1 MSPSEIALVDPS
13 LESAE
18 TPVTTMDEAN
28 NALQMLGYVQR
39 RRQAIIDDAQQRI
52 DAIKAQ
58 AQKDIEPYETAE
70 RVFAKNLKSFIKKAR
85 RQIEVDGR
93 RTVVLNFGTIGFRLP
108 PPSLVLEKGFTEE
121 DVIHWIRQKLPE
133 EAELY
138 IQTRHT
144 LRRDEL
150 KKMLDAESL
159 ARIGCRLEQKEQIVI
174 EPAQDVVAG
183 SKEVA

>member
-28 NALQMLGYVQR
+28 NALQMLSYVQR
-39 RRQAIIDDAQQRI
+39 RRQAIIDDAQSRI

-70 RVFAKNLKSFIKKAR
+70 RVFTKNLKSFIKKAR

-93 RTVVLNFGTIGFRLP
+93 RTVVLTFGTIGFRLP
-108 PPSLVLEKGFTEE
+108 PPSLVLEKGFSEE
-121 DVIHWIRQKLPE
+121 DVIHWIRQKFPD

-138 IQTRHT
+138 IQTRAS
-144 LRRDEL
+144 LRREEL
-150 KKMLDAESL
+150 KKLMDEDSL
-159 ARIGCRLEQKEQIVI
+159 ARIGCRLDQKEQIVI
-174 EPAQDVVAG
+174 EPAQDVAG